1 MKILIDLLVR
11 LFSKPARIELEP
23 VITNDIVVEKPK
35 TTSSTKRAAI
45 GGVATASVIA
55 AIVAFIG
62 PWEGRR
68 YVAYQDIVGV
78 WTICDG
84 HTKGVKQGD
93 TADDAKC
100 DQLAAEDVA
109 EHNAGIRQCITREMT
124 PNQEIALTS
133 LAFNVGVGAVCGS
146 TAVRKFNAG
155 DDNGAC
161 EAITLWNKAGGVV
174 VKGLV
179 NRRAAEEALCKK
191 G

>member
-23 VITNDIVVEKPK
+23 VITNDIVVENPK
-35 TTSSTKRAAI
+35 NNSSTKRAAI
-45 GGVATASVIA
+45 GGVATATVIA

-93 TADDAKC
+93 TADDVEC
-100 DQLAAEDVA
+100 DQFAAEDVA
-109 EHNAGIRQCITREMT
+109 EHNAGIRQCITRPMS
-124 PNQEIALTS
+124 PPQEIALTS
-133 LAFNVGVGAVCGS
+133 LAFNVGIGAVCGS
-146 TAVRKFNAG
+146 TAVKRFNAG
-155 DDNGAC
+155 DNAGAC
-161 EAITLWNKAGGVV
+161 EAIQMWNKAGGKVI
-174 VKGLV
+174 KGLV
-179 NRRAAEEALCKK
+179 NRRQAESDLCAA

>member
-11 LFSKPARIELEP
+11 LFSKPARIEPEP

-35 TTSSTKRAAI
+35 TNSSTKRAAI
-45 GGVATASVIA
+45 GGVATATVIA

-84 HTKGVKQGD
+84 HTKGVKPDD

-109 EHNAGIRQCITREMT
+109 EHNAGIRQCITREMA

-133 LAFNVGVGAVCGS
+133 LAFNVGIGAVCGS
-146 TAVRKFNAG
+146 TAVKRFNAG
-155 DDNGAC
+155 DNAGAC
-161 EAITLWNKAGGVV
+161 EAIQMWNKAGGKV

-179 NRRAAEEALCKK
+179 NRRQAESDLCAA